1 MRPITIQLA
10 AAGSSPAHK
19 VDWEQENFNIGVQ
32 AIGPAGGVAVE
43 GTCDDPDGGSPVWT
57 AFDASSGASRDLSA
71 VVAATVL
78 ANIRTPVRAVRIT
91 QTGAGASIVRF
102 VQASK

>member
-1 MRPITIQLA
+1 MRPITISLA

-19 VDWEQENFNIGVQ
+19 VDWEQENFNLGVQ

-43 GTCDDPDGGSPVWT
+43 GTCDDPDGSPVWT
-57 AFDASSGASRDLSA
+57 AFDASSGASRDLSG
-71 VVAATVL
+71 VVAVTVL

-91 QTGAGASIVRF
+91 QTGAGASTVRF
-102 VQASK
+102 IQASK